1 MSPLASSP
9 TAFVPARWGFFIST
23 QFLFAVLA
31 FVLLAGCGPSVNR
44 YLLIEASLRAHD
56 PKGADAIVQRSE
68 KEYGEKSRLLYGM
81 DRGMTLQLAGDYQ
94 QSNAVLEQAEEE
106 LDRLYTRKIRTE
118 TLAFTTNDTALP
130 YEGDPYEQVLINVL
144 KAVNYAVLG
153 QWQDALV
160 EARRID
166 HRLNVLSDRTQEKN
180 AYREDGFARYLSG
193 ILYESTGDV
202 NNAFIAYRNAYET
215 FEATRAWSH
224 TAVPSQLRADLL
236 RTAEALHFTQELAEY
251 QHVFPS
257 TRWET
262 SQALQHLAQ
271 IVVISYNGR
280 APRKEDQFLD
290 LPISLNALQLV
301 LLNRGFS
308 QANQHSNQAVD
319 TVLYGLNGR
328 VVRVALPRLV
338 PQKTHVPVD
347 TVSLIP
353 DNGTRVTLN
362 TELVHNVTALAE
374 KALSERMAG
383 ITVKALARAATKF
396 ALAEGATRGAQQAA
410 GKDAG
415 PWVGLLVGLLT
426 KSLAVASE
434 EADKRSWQ
442 TLPDEIHLAR
452 VWVPPGR
459 YQVQNRLVG
468 ESHDPLEPEAMQT
481 LSLGPGE
488 TAVLLQRVMP

>member
-1 MSPLASSP
+1 
-9 TAFVPARWGFFIST
+9 V
-23 QFLFAVLA
+23 A
-31 FVLLAGCGPSVNR
+31 FVLLVGCGPSVNR

-56 PKGADAIVQRSE
+56 PKGADAIVAAAE
-68 KEYGEKSRLLYGM
+68 KDYGSKSRVLYGM
-81 DRGMTLQLAGDYQ
+81 DRGMTLQLAGDYP

-118 TLAFTTNDTALP
+118 TLAFLTSDTALP

-144 KAVNYAVLG
+144 KSLNYAMLG

-166 HRLNVLSDRTQEKN
+166 HRLNVLSDQTQEKN
-180 AYREDGFARYLSG
+180 AYRDDGFARYLSG

-202 NNAFIAYRNAYET
+202 NNAFIAYRKAYET
-215 FEATRAWSH
+215 FESTRSWSH
-224 TAVPSQLRADLL
+224 AAVPFQLRADLL

-251 QHVFPS
+251 QHVFPE
-257 TRWET
+257 TRWEP
-262 SQALQHLAQ
+262 SQALQQLAQ
-271 IVVISYNGR
+271 VVVISYNGR

-290 LPISLNALQLV
+290 LPISLDALQLV

-308 QANQHSNQAVD
+308 QANRHSNRPVD

-328 VVRVALPRLV
+328 VVRVALPQLIR
-338 PQKTHVPVD
+338 QKTQVPLD
-347 TVSLIP
+347 TVSLVS
-353 DNGTRVTLN
+353 DNGSRVTLN
-362 TELVHNVTALAE
+362 TELVQNVTALAD
-374 KALSERMAG
+374 KALSERIAG

-396 ALAEGATRGAQQAA
+396 ALAEGATRGAQHAV
-410 GKDAG
+410 GKDAA

-426 KSLAVASE
+426 KGLAVASE
-434 EADKRSWQ
+434 EADRRSWQ

-459 YQVQNRLVG
+459 YQVPDWFIG
-468 ESHDPLEPEAMQT
+468 GSHDPLNPEAMRT
-481 LSLGPGE
+481 LSLGLGE
-488 TAVLLQRVMP
+488 TVVLIQRVMP

>member
-1 MSPLASSP
+1 M
-9 TAFVPARWGFFIST
+9 
-23 QFLFAVLA
+23 
-31 FVLLAGCGPSVNR
+31 LLAGCGPSVNR
-44 YLLIEASLRAHD
+44 YLLIDASLRAHD
-56 PKGADAIVQRSE
+56 PKGADAIVQRAE
-68 KEYGEKSRLLYGM
+68 KEYGEESRVLYGM
-81 DRGMTLQLAGDYQ
+81 DRGMILQLAGDYQ
-94 QSNAVLEQAEEE
+94 QSSAVLELAEEE

-118 TLAFTTNDTALP
+118 ALAFMTNDTALP

-144 KAVNYAVLG
+144 RALNYAVLG

-180 AYREDGFARYLSG
+180 AYRDDGFARYLSG

-202 NNAFIAYRNAYET
+202 NNAFIAYRKAYET
-215 FEATRAWSH
+215 FDATRAWSH
-224 TAVPSQLRADLL
+224 TAVPSQLREDLL
-236 RTAEALHFTQELAEY
+236 RTAEALHFIQELDEY
-251 QHVFPS
+251 RRLFPD
-257 TRWET
+257 TKWET
-262 SQALQHLAQ
+262 NQSLQQLAQ
-271 IVVISYNGR
+271 VVVISYNGR

-301 LLNRGFS
+301 LLNRGIL
-308 QANQHSNQAVD
+308 QQHRRSNRAMD

-328 VVRVALPRLV
+328 VARVALPRLV
-338 PQKTHVPVD
+338 PQKTQVSVD
-347 TVSLIP
+347 TVSLSAEHGMP
-353 DNGTRVTLN
+353 VTVN
-362 TELVHNVTALAE
+362 TELVHNVTALAD

-383 ITVKALARAATKF
+383 ITVKALSRAATKF
-396 ALAEGATRGAQQAA
+396 ALAEGTTRAAQQAA
-410 GKDAG
+410 GRDTA

-426 KSLAVASE
+426 KGLAVASE
-434 EADKRSWQ
+434 EADTRSWQ

-459 YQVQNRLVG
+459 YQVQSEPISGL
-468 ESHDPLEPEAMQT
+468 HDPLKPEAMRT